1 MIPLLK
7 KILQQGLN
15 RYLALDPE
23 SKHHIKE
30 LDGKIVTI
38 ELEGPNLAFQFLF
51 KENQV
56 LLKFDDF
63 APPDTYI
70 KGSPL
75 TLLHMSF
82 TQDNRKSF
90 FEKGV
95 AIEGDLDL
103 AQDFINLFDR
113 LEIDWEE
120 YASKCIGDVP
130 AHQLGKWIGRVQRFQ
145 KQAQAVL
152 LQNVNEY
159 IHEEAE
165 WFPPAEALDDF
176 YNDIDEMR
184 MAVDRIE
191 ARVALLKKTLSS
203 ERGEE

>member
-1 MIPLLK
+1 MISLLK
-7 KILQQGLN
+7 KMLQQGLN

-23 SKHHIKE
+23 SKHHLKE
-30 LDGKIVTI
+30 LEGKIITI
-38 ELEGPNLAFQFLF
+38 ELEGPHLAFQFIF
-51 KENQV
+51 KDEKV
-56 LLKFDDF
+56 MLKFDDF
-63 APPDTYI
+63 AKPDTYI

-75 TLLHMSF
+75 TLLHMSL

-95 AIEGDLDL
+95 VIEGDLDL
-103 AQDFINLFDR
+103 AQDVINLFDR

-120 YASKCIGDVP
+120 YASKCVGDIP
-130 AHQLGKWIGRVQRFQ
+130 AHQLGKWIGRVKRFQ
-145 KQAQAVL
+145 KEAEALL

-165 WFPPAEALDDF
+165 WFPPIEALNDF

-184 MAVDRIE
+184 MAVDRIA
-191 ARVALLKKTLSS
+191 ARIELLKKTLSGT
-203 ERGEE
+203 REE